1 MDMAETVRE
10 AVAREVEPLLLRCA
24 AIDAEISRDEAAL
37 PIVLGEYSERDAIRL
52 RREKLARVVSELQTD
67 RLVQTILRHIEDGG

>member
-1 MDMAETVRE
+1 MAIVETIRE

-24 AIDAEISRDEAAL
+24 AIGAEISRDEAAL

-52 RREKLARVVSELQTD
+52 RREKLAKIIGELQVDRVVQA
-67 RLVQTILRHIEDGG
+67 ILRYVEEQ